1 MKWLVIYNT
10 TNQVPLPLNSQ
21 NQRTICLGCMVISQ
35 TSKNESTILRER
47 EKWEKDLVLKRKMG
61 FSGGNCQI
69 FVFGEPRGFIPETDF

>member
-1 MKWLVIYNT
+1 
-10 TNQVPLPLNSQ
+10 
-21 NQRTICLGCMVISQ
+21 MVISQ